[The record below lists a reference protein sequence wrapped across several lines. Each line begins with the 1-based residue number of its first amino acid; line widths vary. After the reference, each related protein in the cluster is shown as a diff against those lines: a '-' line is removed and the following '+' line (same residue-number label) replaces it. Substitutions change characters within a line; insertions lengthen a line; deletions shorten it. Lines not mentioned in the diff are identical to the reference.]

1 MGGIFVRV
9 GHQPEHR
16 MNEKESAM
24 ATTTYTVTGMT
35 CGHCASSVKEEIGKI
50 DGVTS
55 VDVDLAS
62 GLVKVDSAVDLART
76 DVAAAVDEAGYELS

>member
-1 MGGIFVRV
+1 
-9 GHQPEHR
+9 
-16 MNEKESAM
+16 M

-35 CGHCASSVKEEIGKI
+35 CGHCVSSVKQEIGKI

-62 GLVKVDSAVDLART
+62 GLVRVDSANEVSDA
-76 DVAAAVDEAGYELS
+76 DVAAAVDEAGYELAR

>member
-1 MGGIFVRV
+1 
-9 GHQPEHR
+9 
-16 MNEKESAM
+16 M

-35 CGHCASSVKEEIGKI
+35 CGHCVSSVKQEIGKI

-62 GLVKVDSAVDLART
+62 GLVRVDSEGDLA
-76 DVAAAVDEAGYELS
+76 DAEVAAAVDEAGYALSA

>member
-1 MGGIFVRV
+1 
-9 GHQPEHR
+9 
-16 MNEKESAM
+16 M

-35 CGHCASSVKEEIGKI
+35 CGHCVSSVKQEIGKI

-62 GLVKVDSAVDLART
+62 GLVRVDSASDVADA
-76 DVAAAVDEAGYELS
+76 DVAAAVDEAGYALAV